1 MLLVNARLTHTH
13 IIQQIADKK
22 KRPTTTKLVRRR
34 RKLKCK
40 TKFELLLRIREK
52 EREREVAPEAMW
64 KKASR
69 NNGYG
74 VRERATKRIDLCS

>member
-1 MLLVNARLTHTH
+1 M
-13 IIQQIADKK
+13 
-22 KRPTTTKLVRRR
+22 
-34 RKLKCK
+34 KCK